1 MRHTAVRSNFH
12 SVDNC
17 CNQAITRFDP
27 ETGILSAMAIF
38 RQPRRP
44 ESGTVAASN
53 PSNLAFP
60 FKRMSSS
67 GVPLRGA
74 SRYAGFRKSAASC
87 FSKWHAVP
95 SSNGGCTPLCKPSC
109 RFRCGL
115 LDGTL
120 RSPPPFD
127 HKPVSDQAGTGGCG
141 VCSFMVGTVR
151 TLEFLAPLRILRTVF
166 LSVLLVRHQ
175 RPSGRL
181 YTITMTLAV
190 EIRRLRSWRI
200 GRPGQ

>member
-1 MRHTAVRSNFH
+1 MLIATLHQLKTAR
-12 SVDNC
+12 
-17 CNQAITRFDP
+17 
-27 ETGILSAMAIF
+27 
-38 RQPRRP
+38 
-44 ESGTVAASN
+44 SGTAAASN

-74 SRYAGFRKSAASC
+74 SRYAGFWKFAASC
-87 FSKWHAVP
+87 VSKWHAVP
-95 SSNGGCTPLCKPSC
+95 SSNGGRTPLCKPSW

-120 RSPPPFD
+120 RSPPTFD
-127 HKPVSDQAGTGGCG
+127 HKPVSDQAGTGSCG
-141 VCSFMVGTVR
+141 VCSLMVGTVR

-181 YTITMTLAV
+181 YTITTTL
-190 EIRRLRSWRI
+190 LKS
-200 GRPGQ
+200 GDYTN